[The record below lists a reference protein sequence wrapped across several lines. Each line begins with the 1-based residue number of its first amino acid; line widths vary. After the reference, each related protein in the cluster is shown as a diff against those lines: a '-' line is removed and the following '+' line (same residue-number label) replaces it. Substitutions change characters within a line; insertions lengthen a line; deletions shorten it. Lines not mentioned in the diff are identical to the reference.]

1 MMVDQAT
8 ALRGLVEKRATEPSV
23 TEPGSPTRARTIAVT
38 SGKGG
43 VGKSCIALNLAIA
56 FAETGRS
63 VCLLD
68 ACLGL
73 GSIDL
78 LCGMN
83 SYWNLSHFLTGARD
97 LDEIVQNG
105 PAGIHIVPG
114 ASGLTELADSEGDIQ
129 TELLRQIQRL
139 EHSHDILIV
148 DTGSGIHKLVRQFA
162 AAADQALIVTVP
174 EVTAIADAYAT
185 VKALSAPDCP
195 ALELIVNVAE
205 SEKQGK
211 QIGDRLSRTA
221 SAFLKVDVRLAGT
234 IRNDVAVPESVAS
247 RSPLLISRPDS
258 VAARDI
264 RRLASRL
271 LGGAGSLSSTRSY
284 FDRLAG

>member
-1 MMVDQAT
+1 MVDQAT
-8 ALRGLVEKRATEPSV
+8 ALRGLVEKRETEPTVSDSS
-23 TEPGSPTRARTIAVT
+23 SPTRARTIAVT

-56 FAETGRS
+56 LAETGRS

-78 LCGMN
+78 LCGMH

-114 ASGLTELADSEGDIQ
+114 ASGLSELADVDSDTQ
-129 TELLRQIQRL
+129 AELLLQIQRL
-139 EHSHDILIV
+139 ERNHDILIV

-162 AAADQALIVTVP
+162 AAADQAVIVTLP
-174 EVTAIADAYAT
+174 ETTAIADAYAT
-185 VKALSAPDCP
+185 IKALSGPGSP
-195 ALELIVNVAE
+195 ALELVVNAAE

-211 QIGDRLSRTA
+211 QIGDRLMKTA
-221 SAFLKVDVRLAGT
+221 AAFLQADFRFAGT
-234 IRNDVAVPESVAS
+234 IRNDPAMPESVAS
-247 RSPLLISRPDS
+247 RSPLLIDRPDS
-258 VAARDI
+258 PAARDI
-264 RRLASRL
+264 RRLARRL
-271 LGGAGSLSSTRSY
+271 VEGTVSLVSNRSY
-284 FDRLAG
+284 FDRLAR